1 MWIEITLLA
10 GCLQTIRNSV
20 AKSLAGKISPA
31 LNSWSRFTFNLPFS
45 VLLVSLLVYQRG
57 LPGTSFTFLGYCC
70 ATAVTQ
76 LLGNIALVAA
86 FQRANFAQSIVFHKL
101 EVLFTAILGALF
113 FSEWPSF
120 LGWIGVW
127 CCGGGILLMNLGR
140 DTQRQDWRR
149 AFSIDTG
156 AAQALACAFLL
167 VIASFMLKEAVFQLR
182 ADNPEW
188 AAGYFA
194 PAAYT
199 LFHTTWIEVVI
210 LTVFLWFRKR
220 QEFYKVRQYWQ
231 RMALIGFTGFAG
243 SLGWYWAFSLTLV
256 AYVKAV
262 GQIEAIL
269 SVGIALFVWKEK
281 EVLKQI
287 PGVCLIVIGI
297 VLVLL

>member
-1 MWIEITLLA
+1 MWIEIALLA
-10 GCLQTIRNSV
+10 GCLQTVRNSL

-57 LPGTSFTFLGYCC
+57 VPQTSFLFLGYCC
-70 ATAVTQ
+70 ATGVTQ

-86 FQRANFAQSIVFHKL
+86 FQRANFAQSIIFHKL
-101 EVLFTAILGALF
+101 EVLFTAIIGALF

-120 LGWIGVW
+120 LGWSGVW
-127 CCGGGILLMNLGR
+127 CCAGGILFMNLGR
-140 DTQRQDWRR
+140 ETQGQTWRR

-156 AAQALACAFLL
+156 AALALVCAFLL
-167 VIASFMLKEAVFQLR
+167 VIASFMLKEAVFQFR

-188 AAGYFA
+188 AAGYFG

-199 LFHTTWIEVVI
+199 LFHTTWIEVAI
-210 LTVFLWFRKR
+210 LTVFLWYR
-220 QEFYKVRQYWQ
+220 QRPEFAKVPQHWQ

-243 SLGWYWAFSLTLV
+243 SLGWFWAYSLTLV

-269 SVGIALFVWKEK
+269 SVGIALFIWKEK
-281 EVLKQI
+281 EVLRQI
-287 PGVCLIVIGI
+287 PGVSLVVLGI
-297 VLVLL
+297 VLILL